1 MAEYG
6 AECDE
11 GTMHWDTVNDQ
22 GINSYPVGGI
32 YADSI
37 EDALT
42 QYLAMV

>member
-6 AECDE
+6 EECDT

-22 GINSYPVGGI
+22 GVESLAIGGI
-32 YADSI
+32 FADSI
-37 EDALT
+37 EDAVT